1 MAPSHRRLPDQGAE
15 QLRARA
21 RTRIAVLVIAVVTLS
36 LTLLTHGHR
45 LADAGRSTLR
55 VPALELMT
63 WMSIAGDLEDR
74 VPARLLLGGTGA
86 NEALDNLLAARGV
99 RRADFQ
105 RAAST
110 AVRRVG
116 ETMDA
121 LAGEAILAAFAVYPL
136 PEGIEIPDS
145 HARAPADR
153 SSELEEA
160 RRLVLTLTARL
171 EAPVPET
178 ETL

>member
-1 MAPSHRRLPDQGAE
+1 
-15 QLRARA
+15 
-21 RTRIAVLVIAVVTLS
+21 
-36 LTLLTHGHR
+36 LT
-45 LADAGRSTLR
+45 
-55 VPALELMT
+55 
-63 WMSIAGDLEDR
+63 
-74 VPARLLLGGTGA
+74 
-86 NEALDNLLAARGV
+86 ARGV

-121 LAGEAILAAFAVYPL
+121 LAGEAILAAFAFYPL
-136 PEGIEIPDS
+136 PEGIEIPDN

-153 SSELEEA
+153 SPELEEA